1 MHPGHEPTT
10 PFGRR
15 PLSLGMMAAQAAAKA
30 CPDDAVGHKWRIF
43 RDVTE
48 AKDHLAVSDR
58 ALAVLSALL
67 TFHPETALSPGTPLV
82 VFPSNRELSLRSHGP
97 SPATLRRA
105 LAQLVAAGLVIRR
118 DSPNGKRYARRDGAG
133 AIARAFGFDLTPLVA
148 RAGEFAALARA
159 VRAAARRRLLL
170 REEIALHRRD
180 LSKIL
185 ALAAESGW
193 HGPWAALADRFAAC
207 GGMPGRTA
215 GEPHLHAAAEPLRAL
230 RREVDKWLPS
240 LANATEMVGTASHGE
255 RHHQNSDPDPADESE
270 RCPRRGPAGAAR
282 SDVAPAPGQPRP
294 LPAPVPSSLP
304 SPLPLPMVLEACP
317 DVVLYAR
324 EGIRSWS
331 DLAGA
336 AEVVRPALG
345 IGPDV
350 WEAALAAMGRDHA
363 LAALSAI
370 LQRAESIGAPG
381 AYLRDLTRKARSGRF
396 SAWPMLFALWRQR
409 RRASADGP
417 SGPLRVAG
425 VDRGQHARPLGGGP
439 GRASTFC

>member
-193 HGPWAALADRFAAC
+193 PGP
-207 GGMPGRTA
+207 
-215 GEPHLHAAAEPLRAL
+215 
-230 RREVDKWLPS
+230 
-240 LANATEMVGTASHGE
+240 
-255 RHHQNSDPDPADESE
+255 
-270 RCPRRGPAGAAR
+270 
-282 SDVAPAPGQPRP
+282 
-294 LPAPVPSSLP
+294 
-304 SPLPLPMVLEACP
+304 
-317 DVVLYAR
+317 
-324 EGIRSWS
+324 
-331 DLAGA
+331 
-336 AEVVRPALG
+336 
-345 IGPDV
+345 
-350 WEAALAAMGRDHA
+350 
-363 LAALSAI
+363 
-370 LQRAESIGAPG
+370 
-381 AYLRDLTRKARSGRF
+381 
-396 SAWPMLFALWRQR
+396 
-409 RRASADGP
+409 
-417 SGPLRVAG
+417 
-425 VDRGQHARPLGGGP
+425 
-439 GRASTFC
+439 